1 MSGETSYETLTLAAP
16 IGADTKRVRILPIGD
31 VFFRGY
37 DVTVSVTDD
46 DAEKIIQ
53 TTLAKWG
60 AQDGPID
67 YDHQLEYNVG
77 EGKGGQ
83 APASGWVKSL
93 FLVKGDGIYGDVEWT
108 PLAAQK
114 IKDKEYKYFSPTVM
128 RGAKSG
134 KIYWIK
140 NAGLVN
146 EPSIDGLTKLAAA
159 LKTKPQEENMDL
171 TKIAAALGL
180 AAAAT
185 LEQVTKAVEDL
196 KAKSDASEKSL
207 STITAALGVQDAD
220 VEKITAS
227 INGLKAKKDVKEDE
241 IIVTASLFNGLQETV
256 TKLTASANEAKI
268 DAAIKEGKITPAQK
282 EEYLKLMAS
291 QPEVAE
297 RLIASAPKIIGDG
310 VQVKEPKKDDLGL
323 TEDQIK
329 LCASM
334 GVSKE
339 EFLAAQKSR
348 LENEGDE

>member
-1 MSGETSYETLTLAAP
+1 MSGEDYEILTLAAP
-16 IGADTKRVRILPIGD
+16 ISAQTKRIRILPIGN
-31 VFFRGY
+31 VHFRGHE
-37 DVTVSVTDD
+37 VTIPVTNE
-46 DAEKIIQ
+46 DAKSII
-53 TTLAKWG
+53 TASLALAG
-60 AQDGPID
+60 AQDIPVD
-67 YDHQLEYNVG
+67 YDHQLEYAVG
-77 EGKGGQ
+77 DKKGGQ
-83 APASGWVKSL
+83 APASGWIKKLEFVAN
-93 FLVKGDGIYGDVEWT
+93 DGIYGEIEWT

-114 IKDKEYKYFSPTVM
+114 IKDKEYLYFSPTILI
-128 RGAKSG
+128 GKNSG
-134 KIYWIK
+134 KILAIK

-146 EPSIDGLTKLAAA
+146 EPSIDGLTKLSAA

-196 KAKSDASEKSL
+196 KAKSDVSEKSL

-256 TKLTASANEAKI
+256 NKLTASANEAKI

-282 EEYLKLMAS
+282 DEYLKLMAS

-310 VQVKEPKKDDLGL
+310 AVVKEPKKDDLGL

-339 EFLAAQKSR
+339 EFLAAQKAR